1 MCITKDKQFYRT
13 LLALAVPMVL
23 QNLVTFSVGL
33 ADQVMIGRLGD
44 AAVSGVY
51 LGTQIQTVL
60 QVLSAGIE
68 GSILLL
74 AAQYW
79 GRRDVGSIRRVVSIG
94 MGFSLLL
101 GLLFTV
107 VCAAFPRQ
115 VLGCFTREPGVIAE
129 GQKYLSAVCW
139 SYFFFCITQ
148 ALIAAMRSVEVTRI
162 GLYVSLCSLVVDVVL
177 NYGLIFGRL
186 GLPALGV
193 HGAAVATLIARIVE
207 TVIMVVY
214 TQAVDRRLQFRFSM
228 LRHIDRVLLGDFV
241 RYGLPIIAGQLV
253 WGSNLLANSIIL
265 GRFSE
270 AVITATGLAN
280 TMNNLMYVAMNG
292 LAGAVGIV
300 ISKTVGSGDLRRI
313 REYSRTVQLLF
324 LALGLCTSLL
334 FFLLRDPF
342 ISLYAIS
349 DEAAAY
355 TRRFIGILCFT
366 CIGTCYQ
373 CPSLFG
379 LVKSGGDVSFVLK
392 NDTLFVF
399 GVVIPLSVIALKC
412 GASPAVVFLCLKA
425 DQILKCIPAFF
436 KIRRYNWM
444 KNLTRAPA
452 PEEDAQG

>member
-129 GQKYLSAVCW
+129 GQQYLSAVCW

-207 TVIMVVY
+207 TVIMVV
-214 TQAVDRRLQFRFSM
+214 
-228 LRHIDRVLLGDFV
+228 
-241 RYGLPIIAGQLV
+241 
-253 WGSNLLANSIIL
+253 
-265 GRFSE
+265 
-270 AVITATGLAN
+270 
-280 TMNNLMYVAMNG
+280 
-292 LAGAVGIV
+292 
-300 ISKTVGSGDLRRI
+300 
-313 REYSRTVQLLF
+313 
-324 LALGLCTSLL
+324 
-334 FFLLRDPF
+334 
-342 ISLYAIS
+342 
-349 DEAAAY
+349 
-355 TRRFIGILCFT
+355 
-366 CIGTCYQ
+366 
-373 CPSLFG
+373 
-379 LVKSGGDVSFVLK
+379 
-392 NDTLFVF
+392 
-399 GVVIPLSVIALKC
+399 
-412 GASPAVVFLCLKA
+412 
-425 DQILKCIPAFF
+425 
-436 KIRRYNWM
+436 
-444 KNLTRAPA
+444 
-452 PEEDAQG
+452 